1 MSQPGYPGISLLV
14 LTNLT
19 REHGVEFT
27 PPAGLQDQLTVPWPE
42 ALAVM
47 DQLHDAM
54 GEATREA
61 VIRTFVI
68 SHPLIRAVAPLTA
81 GVNVWLNLFWTLSRG
96 VTTPQ
101 ALSYEQTE
109 HHHELRISMEE
120 FGPGQGYLQFTRLA
134 AKYAPLA
141 VGVAPLKELECDCTP
156 MHLRVRF
163 EAPVDLSSADR
174 NQRASGISMT
184 TILTALELLGPMA
197 AGAIRDGTLEFPGRQ
212 EAFDEVARL
221 STDWK
226 LTPTE
231 ARVTLS
237 LAEGRSPK
245 QVADELNITVGT
257 VRVHLK
263 QVYAK
268 TDTAGQREL
277 VSRLSS
283 WRLP

>member
-1 MSQPGYPGISLLV
+1 M
-14 LTNLT
+14 
-19 REHGVEFT
+19 
-27 PPAGLQDQLTVPWPE
+27 A
-42 ALAVM
+42 
-47 DQLHDAM
+47 
-54 GEATREA
+54 
-61 VIRTFVI
+61 
-68 SHPLIRAVAPLTA
+68 
-81 GVNVWLNLFWTLSRG
+81 
-96 VTTPQ
+96 
-101 ALSYEQTE
+101 
-109 HHHELRISMEE
+109 
-120 FGPGQGYLQFTRLA
+120 
-134 AKYAPLA
+134 
-141 VGVAPLKELECDCTP
+141 
-156 MHLRVRF
+156 
-163 EAPVDLSSADR
+163 
-174 NQRASGISMT
+174 
-184 TILTALELLGPMA
+184 TILTALELLGPIA
-197 AGAIRDGTLEFPGRQ
+197 AGAIRDGTLAFPGRQ

-245 QVADELNITVGT
+245 AVADELDITVGT